1 MNDLSCQQIYTL
13 LRDHGGNLW
22 VYAAGGIIFID
33 VLCIGVAVGVLWLLY
48 RIRVRQIEMR
58 IRLRL
63 EERVIERERIARDLH
78 DTLLQSVQGLMLRF
92 QAVLARIPE
101 GGERPLQ
108 MMEQALERADEVLA
122 EGRDRAYDLRRSTH
136 ASGDLPQALQALAEE
151 LAQTADNTQFRVTVE
166 GTPRKL
172 HPVVREEVYRIGAE
186 ALGNAV
192 RHAVAAHVDTEIG
205 YSRKSLTL
213 RVMDDGRGFDAAL
226 LNEAPRGHFGIT
238 GMRER
243 ARRISARFEV
253 STRPGC
259 GSAVE
264 VCVPASIA
272 YGVER
277 RPEAQVV

>member
-1 MNDLSCQQIYTL
+1 MRLALLSL
-13 LRDHGGNLW
+13 LLF
-22 VYAAGGIIFID
+22 AP
-33 VLCIGVAVGVLWLLY
+33 VAFALHLM
-48 RIRVRQIEMR
+48 RVRQIEKR

-63 EERVIERERIARDLH
+63 EERVIERERIARDQH
-78 DTLLQSVQGLMLRF
+78 DILLQSVQGLMLKF
-92 QAVLARIPE
+92 HAVLARIPE

-108 MMEQALERADEVLA
+108 MMKQALERADEVLA
-122 EGRDRAYDLRRSTH
+122 EGRDRAYDLRKSTH
-136 ASGDLPQALQALAEE
+136 ARSDLPQSLQALAEE
-151 LAQTADNTQFRVTVE
+151 LAQTADDTQFRVTVE
-166 GTPRKL
+166 GTPQKL
-172 HPVVREEVYRIGAE
+172 HPVVREEVYRIGTE
-186 ALGNAV
+186 ALSNAV
-192 RHAVAAHVDTEIG
+192 RHAVATHVDTEIS

-213 RVMDDGRGFDAAL
+213 RVIDDGRGFDAAL
-226 LNEAPRGHFGIT
+226 LNETPRGHFGIT

-277 RPEAQVV
+277 RLEEQAV